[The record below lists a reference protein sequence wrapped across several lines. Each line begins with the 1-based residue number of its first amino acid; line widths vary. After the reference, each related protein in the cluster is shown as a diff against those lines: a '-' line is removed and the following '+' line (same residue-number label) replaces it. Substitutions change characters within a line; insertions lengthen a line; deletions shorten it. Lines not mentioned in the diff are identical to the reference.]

1 MVVMTDDPNDT
12 QLSRLL
18 QHAGHEIRNPFNAV
32 IGYIGM
38 LLKEQAGPISDTQR
52 KLLVEA
58 QRASGRLT
66 GVLDQVSHLARMER
80 GEEPLKRTT
89 VDLRQAV
96 DEAIAALPEPDREVA
111 VEVRSAGQ
119 ISLNGDRRRL
129 ERALTAVVFA
139 LRRELI
145 TNGPLVVQMGTT
157 GVEAVIAIGD
167 VEEVEALA
175 AAPIAAL
182 SAFEEFRGGCGI
194 TLTIARRIIEQHRGR
209 LHGAGP
215 DKKASAVIRL
225 PLT

>member
-38 LLKEQAGPISDTQR
+38 LLKEQAGPISDAQR

-80 GEEPLKRTT
+80 GEEPLKRTR
-89 VDLRQAV
+89 VDLRQVV
-96 DEAIAALPEPDREVA
+96 DAAIAGLPEQDRAVP

-119 ISLNGDRRRL
+119 IMLNGDPRRL
-129 ERALTAVVFA
+129 ERALTSVGFA
-139 LRRELI
+139 LRREVI
-145 TNGPLVVQMGTT
+145 TDGPLIVQVGT
-157 GVEAVIAIGD
+157 
-167 VEEVEALA
+167 
-175 AAPIAAL
+175 
-182 SAFEEFRGGCGI
+182 
-194 TLTIARRIIEQHRGR
+194 
-209 LHGAGP
+209 
-215 DKKASAVIRL
+215 
-225 PLT
+225 

>member
-1 MVVMTDDPNDT
+1 MVGMTDDPNDT

-38 LLKEQAGPISDTQR
+38 LLKQQAGPISDAQR

-80 GEEPLKRTT
+80 GEEPLKRTR
-89 VDLRQAV
+89 VDLRQVV
-96 DEAIAALPEPDREVA
+96 DDAIAGLPEQDRAVP

-119 ISLNGDRRRL
+119 IMLNGDPRRL
-129 ERALTAVVFA
+129 ERALTSVVFA
-139 LRRELI
+139 LRREVI
-145 TNGPLVVQMGTT
+145 TDGPLIVQVGTT
-157 GVEAVIAIGD
+157 GEEAVVAIGD
-167 VEEVEALA
+167 VEEVQALA
-175 AAPIAAL
+175 EAPSASL
-182 SAFEEFRGGCGI
+182 SPFPEFRGGCGI
-194 TLTIARRIIEQHRGR
+194 TLTIARRIIEQHHGR

-215 DKKASAVIRL
+215 GKKASAVIRL